1 MALCAGNSP
10 VTSWFPSSMQV
21 THSCDLFFLMCTW
34 INGLVNCSEAG
45 GLISHRAHYDVTNV
59 CTRIWHTPF
68 IYLNLSPVPLI
79 LKLNLC
85 NIGNGYFIIQHR
97 FSWIVTTHPCP
108 KVDKFDEYSYSNA
121 LYRYNFHLCLISKLV
136 KLISVSEMKPIYC
149 LCHTFLLRHKYS
161 PMTKRSFCASLS
173 LW

>member
-1 MALCAGNSP
+1 MMTSSNGDNFRVTGPLCGEFTGHQLIPLINASDAQQ
-10 VTSWFPSSMQV
+10 WF
-21 THSCDLFFLMCTW
+21 FMCTW

-45 GLISHRAHYDVTNV
+45 CLIRHRAHYDVTNV

-79 LKLNLC
+79 LKLILC

-108 KVDKFDEYSYSNA
+108 KVDKFDEYLYPNA
-121 LYRYNFHLCLISKLV
+121 LYRYNFHLCLISTLV
-136 KLISVSEMKPIYC
+136 
-149 LCHTFLLRHKYS
+149 
-161 PMTKRSFCASLS
+161 
-173 LW
+173 